1 MTKIF
6 GIIALGGIGL
16 LYGTVL
22 GLMYLLSLIYLVV
35 TEIIGTRKF
44 NSRFKKLNQLIF
56 DEFKETI
63 KSFKSIFELV

>member
-56 DEFKETI
+56 DEFNETI

>member
-56 DEFKETI
+56 DEFNKTI
-63 KSFKSIFELV
+63 KSFKSIYELV